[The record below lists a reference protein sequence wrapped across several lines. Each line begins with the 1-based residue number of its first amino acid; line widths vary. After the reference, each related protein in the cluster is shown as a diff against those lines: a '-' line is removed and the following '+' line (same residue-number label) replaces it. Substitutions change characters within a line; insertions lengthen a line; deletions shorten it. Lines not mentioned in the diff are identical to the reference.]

1 MYSDHFQS
9 IFACFNNQLANCY
22 QMSQIPYLFNELCIF
37 LDRNYF
43 DYLVKKYKGNRYVKH
58 YSCWNHLLTLIWA
71 QLTGRKSLRDIE
83 ISLRAHRDKI
93 YRLGIGKSVSRS
105 TIADANATRDVAIF
119 RSMSE
124 RMMRNVAKI
133 SIVRTDLNEIISGLA
148 LAGLYA
154 VDSSTV
160 HLPLSRYPWSVPQRN
175 GGGVKIHTMLD
186 VLRNIPV
193 TCIVTGNE
201 ERDQTFMDDY
211 NYIPECLYLFDKAYV
226 KTASLYM
233 IHRIKAFF
241 IVRKKDNM
249 CIDIIKS
256 DTEAN
261 RRNTNVLD
269 DSIVRFTSRWASR
282 GYPEP
287 LRLIRYYSEEKNE
300 TFSFLTNNFEI
311 PAVMVARAY
320 KNRWMIEAFFKWVKQ
335 HLHIETFYGCS
346 ANAVSIQIYTAVIT
360 YCMVARIADQF
371 SLKCSNYELLRAL
384 GVSLTEKIYL
394 SEWIKSFQAGEFS
407 SENEKWSKSL
417 FD

>member
-1 MYSDHFQS
+1 
-9 IFACFNNQLANCY
+9 
-22 QMSQIPYLFNELCIF
+22 MSQIPYLFNELCIF

-43 DYLVKKYKGNRYVKH
+43 DYLVKKYNGNRYVKH
-58 YSCWNHLLTLIWA
+58 YSCWNHLLTMIWA

-83 ISLRAHRDKI
+83 FSLRAHRDKI
-93 YRLGIGKSVSRS
+93 YRLGIGKSMCRS

-119 RSMSE
+119 RGMSE
-124 RMMRNVAKI
+124 RMMRSVADI

-154 VDSSTV
+154 VDSTTV

-241 IVRKKDNM
+241 IVR
-249 CIDIIKS
+249 
-256 DTEAN
+256 
-261 RRNTNVLD
+261 
-269 DSIVRFTSRWASR
+269 
-282 GYPEP
+282 
-287 LRLIRYYSEEKNE
+287 
-300 TFSFLTNNFEI
+300 
-311 PAVMVARAY
+311 
-320 KNRWMIEAFFKWVKQ
+320 
-335 HLHIETFYGCS
+335 
-346 ANAVSIQIYTAVIT
+346 
-360 YCMVARIADQF
+360 
-371 SLKCSNYELLRAL
+371 
-384 GVSLTEKIYL
+384 
-394 SEWIKSFQAGEFS
+394 
-407 SENEKWSKSL
+407 
-417 FD
+417 

>member
-9 IFACFNNQLANCY
+9 IFACFKNQLANCY

-37 LDRNYF
+37 LDRTYF
-43 DYLVKKYKGNRYVKH
+43 DYLVKKYNGNRYIKH
-58 YSCWNHLLTLIWA
+58 YSCWNHLLTMIWA

-83 ISLRAHRDKI
+83 FSLRAHRDKI

-133 SIVRTDLNEIISGLA
+133 SIVRTDLNEIFSGLA

-160 HLPLSRYPWSVPQRN
+160 HLPLSKFPWAVPQRN

-193 TCIVTGNE
+193 TCVVTGNE

-226 KTASLYM
+226 KTASLYL
-233 IHRIKAFF
+233 INRINAFF
-241 IVRKKDNM
+241 IVRKKENM
-249 CIDIIKS
+249 RIDTIKS
-256 DTEAN
+256 DIEAN
-261 RRNTNVLD
+261 HKNPSVLE
-269 DSIVRFTSRWASR
+269 DSIVRFTSRWASQ

-287 LRLIRYYSEEKNE
+287 IRLIRYYSTEKNE
-300 TFSFLTNNFEI
+300 TFSFLTNNLDI
-311 PAVMVARAY
+311 PAAMVAYAY
-320 KNRWMIEAFFKWVKQ
+320 KNRWMIETFFKWVKQ
-335 HLHIETFYGCS
+335 HLHIETFYGRS

-371 SLKCSNYELLRAL
+371 RLKCSNYELLRAI
-384 GVSLTEKIYL
+384 GVSLTEKTYL
-394 SEWIKSFQAGEFS
+394 SEWVKSFQFGEFS
-407 SENEKWSKSL
+407 SKYEIWSKSL